1 MMSEGSETRRR
12 TGTIL
17 VLAALLA
24 AGCAVGDFNLAA
36 NRTRRGDVAL
46 GVGNV
51 SLGRGATLTGGVTLK
66 AGNVTAAAGARIG
79 GPVDVRNGNVELGD
93 SVSAVALAVGNGLI
107 RLGRGARVTGAV
119 GLSNGLIDLDG
130 GRVDGPVSLV
140 RGRLEARAGSLLAG
154 GVRVDNPSP
163 LPGDSTIVIIRNGA
177 AVRGAI
183 AVEGHAR
190 LVIEAGADT
199 AGVRLGGSAPR
210 PHE

>member
-1 MMSEGSETRRR
+1 MATGSGTGRRA
-12 TGTIL
+12 GMIL
-17 VLAALLA
+17 ALAALLA

-36 NRTRRGDVAL
+36 NRTRRGDVVL
-46 GVGNV
+46 SVGNV
-51 SLGRGATLTGGVTLK
+51 SLGRGATLTGGVKLQ

-79 GPVDVRNGNVELGD
+79 GPVAVINGNIELGD
-93 SVSAVALAVGNGLI
+93 SVSAVALDVGNGLI
-107 RLGRGARVTGAV
+107 RLGHGARVSGAV
-119 GLSNGLIDLDG
+119 ELNNGLIDLDG

-183 AVEGHAR
+183 AIEGHAR

-199 AGVRLGGSAPR
+199 AGVRLSGLAPR

>member
-1 MMSEGSETRRR
+1 MATGSGTGRRA
-12 TGTIL
+12 GTIL

-46 GVGNV
+46 AVGNV
-51 SLGRGATLTGGVTLK
+51 SLGRGAALTGGVTLK

-79 GPVDVRNGNVELGD
+79 GPVAVVNGNIELGD
-93 SVSAVALAVGNGLI
+93 SVSAVALDVGNGLI
-107 RLGRGARVTGAV
+107 RLGRGARVSGAV
-119 GLSNGLIDLDG
+119 ELNNGLIDLDG

-154 GVRVDNPSP
+154 GVHVDNPSP

-177 AVRGAI
+177 AVRGTI
-183 AVEGHAR
+183 AVAGHAR

-199 AGVRLGGSAPR
+199 AGIRLSGSAPR

>member
-1 MMSEGSETRRR
+1 MSEGSETRRR